1 MCTTAWL
8 TALCVLATTVAQPY
22 VFALAPESSNE
33 KFRELAA
40 LGERV
45 AQGREPGGDSFPLAI
60 QGFLD
65 ARKNPIARATIEKGL
80 LSDFSVLPAED
91 GARTQIQKAQEQLK
105 AYKADAMAFR
115 ASRLA
120 RLLSGLI
127 KPRYQGK
134 FFQDAKERLEDMIA
148 EIRNDLESYGLKL
161 PERIVLEVH
170 AGMARFSSLHK
181 ENGDLRIA
189 VDVELLRKKV
199 PKEVLRF
206 FLTHEILHAALGAE
220 QNGYDRCVSEIGV
233 MALNLAMLWKN
244 DHLDKVVGFFKWLA
258 KPHAFGLAAARKLAA
273 DSRLARMLDKL
284 ARMRKYQV
292 ALMKSFRRPNLQGPD
307 MDRCIE
313 SLNDLQRK
321 AFAQIV
327 NIVGEWISTDSEM
340 HTDHFQ
346 TEWLLAKL
354 KENPNI
360 VTLAGLPSADIWAF
374 LLEEHR
380 EANRR
385 ALHQLLNEEK
395 VAEWRKP
402 PLRQLLQS
410 EKPVLL
416 IGEDGL
422 HKHFL
427 ARHIHHEGKGAQAP
441 FRMVDALLLRPGT
454 LAENLKPGSAWM
466 QAIEGGT
473 LYVHRPERLRPDD
486 VEAIAAARNVRFV
499 FSSTDP
505 KLIAP
510 DMSVRL
516 GIGNHVHRIPALR
529 DRSFNDKARIFRHLL
544 EKFRVLEG
552 KSPMRFSPDAMRK
565 LAEHKWPGNI
575 FECESV
581 IHRAVLLAEGPQ
593 IERWDLPLRPEGISW
608 QWELAAPL
616 ARSRLNVL
624 VQADNPRTA
633 GKFVRRML
641 AYEKGDPVNVLEVD
655 ARALVGRNLRRMLHG
670 DERTGQP
677 GLLARAHGGAIVLH
691 NAEHLSQRAQRE
703 LLRML
708 LLGGFQ
714 DELTGEPES
723 VNVRWFFTTPLD
735 FNTLFEA
742 GRFIPDLSYWIDQ
755 FPVKTLPLKERR
767 DAIPETVEDI
777 LRMLAQQA
785 GRAPPSVD
793 RKTGVLLQAYPWSQA
808 EDLRDALARALE
820 RSTWGIIEPKH
831 LDPELR
837 LDAQAAGVVSGG
849 KSHDGLAA
857 EYYGEEAWGLA
868 RAAVPAQILQNTIL
882 TNPESIEAFAQGMRG
897 LRLMPTL
904 QFSAS
909 EIQRSGTA
917 DEQNLRWLAMA
928 FSPDTVQALWQ
939 KRQLLALMRYFYEGR
954 GKEEDLRAIAM
965 EMEKH
970 HPALRDYW
978 DRFRY
983 DPDLVHAKRLAFLR
997 MMRLLF
1003 QLRLGNTVMPM
1014 PSHTEILSHMDTD
1027 AAMEH
1032 FLLQQAAPYVSRQA
1046 ADHIERRKE
1055 ELGRVPADL
1064 MVPDE
1069 PLREVKNWA
1078 SQANIL
1084 KFDARGVIVKA
1095 KAGGRE
1101 VSTFMP
1107 MPLMSED
1114 MHSFP
1119 LGLPGELAGKINA
1132 WVMGESADL
1141 DTVEAVACVRIR
1153 PSESADQIQE
1163 MQHAP
1168 FLTAIPRFTDFISWN
1183 GDVRQDERRVVEAA
1197 LRIAKAKT
1205 VPFRDIPVI
1214 FAQGEAG
1221 TTRLAAYRILNTDPG
1236 VSLMRMHERLKERVD
1251 QDKTW
1256 KGGLRQLAEWKD
1268 PSLLVEQKAVEV
1280 LALCHEFK
1288 EEGKKRKERILPPFS
1303 HEDAWKSAAV
1313 PVLPDVQEQA
1323 LLELLMHPKEN
1334 EFLVPIAREPGQGMV
1349 KDRDLPKDKEEI
1361 WDAAVKGMEL
1371 EQQGQIE
1378 AVFQNVG
1385 TELLPNQENRLM
1397 DLIFVKP
1404 TAESKRFIET
1414 HYHDRTA
1421 GDTGPLRKAVEG
1433 MFKDLLANRR
1443 TDPARA
1449 KALALLFAKLYGL
1462 LLRQNEADLELKFGN
1477 NHNAEHD
1484 MNLLNTV
1491 EAFMQKN
1498 PVLTEAVLK
1507 QHYGPEAM
1515 SLVRLTI
1522 LLHDVGYVEYVQ
1534 KQRRRDREKVDDP
1547 LPKSV
1552 HSALSVK
1559 AVDEQLKAL
1568 MEQALDVGK
1577 DKLNQ
1582 PGQSIY
1588 NDITEAIL
1596 FHSVSK
1602 KKEKDVVYDEKRNPL
1617 LFLVTLADKL
1627 DYMKT
1632 RVKPNFMKLQ
1642 GLLPVVEEYLA
1653 AVNLQGPKPHRRE
1666 ELRAMII
1673 RLKQEA
1679 PAEYINFI
1687 HSYSTLGIKD
1697 VRVRLKYEDRYI
1709 TASAYEKMPA
1719 GQKAK
1724 VRLSIWTQVDHYAV
1738 DLTKGIEEDEA
1749 NNPALLQTGRV
1760 RHALHP
1766 FDFNNAKVEC
1776 EVSFHPLELPE
1787 GPFKPPRIPI
1797 REEVLREVQRLFP
1810 NVAAG
1815 PEDME
1820 AFEAAST
1827 EPQELEKSLRAVRSV
1842 LGSLM
1847 PSYHAAFFEDSKT
1860 SYPFVLAMAK
1870 KIDLKEII
1878 KAVRRR
1884 LQELVPADVPSD
1896 QRKNYLE
1903 NHLLEF
1909 DTWDKWA
1916 RQVVLELLVHKGKL
1930 EGTLEDPGHWHAFQG
1945 PDQLTGAF
1953 SRIVDEIKGQYPDG
1967 IPEIAIL
1974 QREYPPHTMRDLAKV
1989 LHARGWQT
1997 KVRGMALPHPV
2008 YLLTFPDG
2016 EKVLAEQS
2024 GRFASANV
2032 MATVSVKLLR
2042 DLEHKINMTCA
2053 KVSRKIE
2060 EEADLHDDAWRKDWQ
2075 ARTQA
2080 INIEAQ
2086 QVFMSAGAPDH
2097 QRIHRLKE
2105 LVKELSKVAL
2115 EVDGDFDTTHLLH
2128 EQKRWDVLEP
2138 EFKERVASILEPT
2151 PPKGGSEEQEQD
2163 ALSATREGVRIEG
2176 ANVNTPAI
2184 FQEWVSKVGHGQYA
2198 GTMEFDAQATM
2209 DQIRKRKIPAGRS
2222 PVLIEFNNDEPLHP
2236 VMVSHMLPQNG
2247 LYFRGYGLR
2256 ERRASDAVEK
2266 ARRWGAIGATVAT
2279 EKLAFA
2285 QYQKTA
2291 PGVLSPRTL
2300 TWGIS
2305 SNRKGFAKL
2314 PLDQIQR
2321 LLTGNEPTIF
2331 RPLLLSVD
2339 RRIKENIIV
2348 DEASKR
2354 EALRHAAV
2362 LLADAGLHVEVD
2374 DQNGWMSLAWDEK
2387 NQRWGSPVHKDTV
2400 TMLVRIM
2407 GESQRPNV
2415 LRSALG
2421 TFSKI
2426 FVKSKDAALR
2436 REMVRAMQTIIP
2448 VVSQSWDAYRQGLH
2462 HLVGH
2467 MFESLAPEEWEGIWK
2482 TEESSA
2488 SWKKAALDALVLG
2501 NNPEDTLRIAKP
2513 LAHKLERDGDS
2524 EGIEKLWPVLLSLSR
2539 RMTDP
2544 AHALRLANI
2553 MAKMDG
2559 LRADTRSTA
2568 RRYMWLRELAFRAWI
2583 APDPALREDMQILL
2597 RAVFLSANNLEEF
2610 YGAFAR
2616 TFVRK
2621 TLAGENPLAKVPT
2634 SREQLQKLLGDV
2646 PFVGLL
2652 KKTLARMEDEGT
2664 LHRSKDGLFRLTNKG
2679 YAFLNRLTEAK
2690 AAFEKASEAQLQ
2702 AYLQYWAQRKE
2713 TPVGMDSVL
2722 PAEHAPA
2729 QGLHE
2734 KILDILL
2741 AVPEHRRQEFEG
2753 ALHKML
2759 LRVDRIRG
2767 ARFPGPRGTLAPGRL
2782 QEIMAEKDFKV
2793 LHEMRLST
2801 DPAEL
2806 SRPGRGK
2813 DERELQSV
2821 WRQAHKQIREL
2832 SLYKNLGIRGPP
2844 VSQKTIRFVRH
2855 PELLGTAQHAEGW
2868 SDPYDRDII
2877 HITYDIWQRLGK
2889 NERAAL
2895 LVHEIIESEAL
2906 KNNIPPDKAH
2916 TLGERAE
2923 WEVDPYRHLDRHVL
2937 EILRGEKTGFRF
2949 TPAQFLLHDAVKS
2962 GMREQGYDAIAV
2974 DETVMVLTLLE
2985 RFEQAALRHK
2995 SVRGHG
3001 VIVDMMGWVAGMAG
3015 SDVHAV
3021 SRFKKEK
3028 LYRGAMRML
3037 MGLFGADM
3045 RGLAHAFYQKLQD
3058 DKRNWTDIL
3067 AFFATHYGYLPYKL
3081 VEGHRVIAEKDWSAF
3096 RLSPEFM
3103 ALLEEILFAS
3113 ALMPWQ
3119 SPDNPSRLQLV
3130 QIAPMAQKAWEDVAV
3145 PASLWPARHGSRPR
3159 NLWRLFHV
3167 PSRAHMRGK
3176 LRLLQDTAMAMAGDK
3191 MLKAKRWAQL
3201 RFLKR
3206 VLKGLKAVQGLQAR
3220 STPSVADRTPIHY
3233 RVGGNPDAKRTLFF
3247 VHGWS
3252 GNLYHWIMQIPFF
3265 AKRYR
3270 IVLMDLRGHG
3280 NTPLAGDPAK
3290 FITDLSPRDI
3300 LSILEAEGIF
3310 SHVTLV
3316 GHSMGGMVAQELMQK
3331 ILLSPKEPVRGADV
3345 APGKPRGK
3353 TFGDYRGMFDSLV
3366 LLNTTARSPL
3376 ETSYFGNSR
3385 LKPIVRRLLETL
3397 TTWTKSLQGSRIEDL
3412 FYSLLHPEEEIS
3424 WVEDWVN
3431 QHLLTGENDLAFDY
3445 LLPITMQ
3452 PSRGLTGEPDYAG
3465 PYGKITYAWKGM
3477 RQHDTQKVLPALGSH
3492 LRVLVVHGP
3501 GDDFTRLQDVR
3512 SDFEKIAGVEMHN
3525 ADGEKHMAHFERPK
3539 MVDEINGRI
3548 QAFLDTLGGRRP
3560 FGPAPRNAGTAYPFT
3575 SLFES
3580 SMLAPESAFGDEEK
3594 RRAII
3599 HEARMRALRSPDA
3612 KTREDMFIAMATDV
3626 ATRKDLARALSEDRG
3641 LIIPFS
3647 RSDNAWISDTAFFWL
3662 QVRDYLA
3669 YIVQLSSPSGENPDL
3684 LKDFTDFLVQDET
3697 VLADVTALAEGF
3709 PAPACSMMATLLEET
3724 LRDAKGIP
3732 YARKWR
3738 ESVAVAEGQDF
3749 LAAKDDVFLISPMRF
3764 RLADLEKLHQGIH
3777 QSLTTESLPALHH
3790 PAMFSVLRD
3799 FIPKVG
3805 EDSKPLPGYRRD
3817 ESSRQK
3823 VRDVFKTALLPLIH
3837 LEPFMIPLQR
3847 DLASMFPTQDML
3859 YSRDQG
3865 IRENAFIAMAKDA
3878 QKRKALIQTVFE
3890 DPDLFDRFTESRN
3903 NRIRRTM
3910 FVWNSVSSYL
3920 RKIADIGSA
3929 KGDNPP
3935 LLRKFATFL
3944 LADQQLFHDITAM
3957 ASESTAFRMRALIG
3971 DCLWD
3976 LPQHNAYV
3984 DYWRSNVRPDD
3995 AAGIEA
4001 FEFGLRQGNRPGMD
4015 FSLSDLERYD
4025 ETLLEHWRRML
4036 LLLQPG
4042 NFQCDMAMYLPKI
4055 SKNGDLLAPE
4065 IEDSTLADK
4074 AARALDGLFDFALD
4088 LNEAG
4093 ERIQAARHAHE
4104 EALDTIGREAYLL
4117 TKQALL
4123 PLKEGMNFWRHR
4135 WEGLLTEQDPLA
4147 VRLWFAYDKMLQM
4160 LFGGKPW
4167 TSAYMAVLRDANT
4180 MLPVRDDESPEAPPP
4195 EMGLLYQL
4203 ILQEPSRQNRANL
4216 RNILACVEVEH
4227 MRIIA
4232 FNKSE
4237 VPQNLSVLNPM
4248 RTSYAPHIPITYRKA
4263 AQVLTSRREK
4273 PGQEKKPW
4281 ALFLQRQADMGAG
4294 WAGAMLRE
4302 AVQKDPALKA
4312 LLPEETQIRGA
4323 LRLPMVQ
4330 RLDTQ
4335 FLSFDDT
4342 IRKAEQAGH
4351 TRKIEDK
4358 ELKGLL
4364 QRFEQ
4369 RVFRDERFG
4378 LSGRMPGSSER
4389 IMAEAIESLFRN
4401 LAPLTPEKA
4410 RNIFRDALNLLS
4422 SGKIELHIVTKL
4434 PKTSDGKDPMG
4445 FYARKD
4451 EVKTDNRPDNTLD
4464 AHNLPFPVRRL
4475 GNKLYM
4481 TEAFYEQFAAADP
4494 RTHSIFWEAL
4504 MHDLLEDPSLRKPF
4518 GVNVNKAHAFAS
4530 ALTPL
4535 IASNH
4540 FTHVQGEPRD
4550 MYAWMLSFY
4559 TPDQLAGFLQHH
4571 PGVSALRLRKMAL
4584 RKLLADGQTDL
4595 VGNVLLNILS
4605 AQRFR
4610 DEARSQ
4616 WQLGIL
4622 RDVQGYA
4629 SRAYEGRA
4637 GMVPGS
4643 ERDRVGESAL
4653 DVMEALE
4660 GTLFKALD
4668 PVWHKRYRLRGNL
4681 HDALGQWV
4689 ENGDL
4694 DYQKVHRLAKEAN
4707 ARYFVRHALQYLSD
4721 TFDWTRPQD
4730 QMPKVLDAMKHNVEW
4745 ANLNHPEQVML
4756 GRMFAIVNDLLP
4768 ELERRFEALERLHA
4782 LAPEVKA
4789 QFHKTAATGLNARPL
4804 LEQYRVHRMAQERKS
4819 YGPHAA
4825 NPFRLMNRLHSR
4837 LGLPRIKKKDADIAP
4852 MLLVADMGEMKQDRP
4867 EDFKIVQAF
4876 GKELRRL
4883 YGLCQEQAIADR
4895 GDIVAANLAAAELE
4909 KLGLPEGEARLLVRR
4924 LALLSR
4930 GLSQKPKSQ
4939 NMQTI
4944 LDLRDADRDLLD
4956 ARPNTQSPYP
4966 YWSQHLTDIRGVK
4979 GIKLMRWDILGKP
4992 RMAAI
4997 LDRRHRRWKDLE
5009 ALGFS
5014 RLKPQDMAMEH
5025 FGFWLPAQDPG
5036 PLDSYLVARDSVQI
5050 KLATAP
5056 QRLVYADRRLLGR
5069 EFRDRH
5075 GIDFSLGGL
5084 TVMDIGIG
5092 YPPDTTRELTDGMNQ
5107 GAPPGR
5113 PNRMIALDKSYPA
5126 HILTS
5131 RREEWLHKL
5140 GDAYAEIEILFDR
5153 AGDVQAVLSAGEF
5166 PDVITD
5172 SFAAGDLEAMKFA
5185 RQAAEAGKPGH
5196 ASETVATPQQKFGR
5210 PDMFIMEGDAFDPP
5224 VPARSLDLI
5233 RCFNVVQHYTPWDA
5247 KRMVQAMAGK
5257 LKEGGVMLIGSGEGG
5272 RRIHYVVYQKQ
5283 NGRAVTKEYVFHAR
5297 ECTGLPDKEFNSTRR
5312 AINDLYRNKKT
5323 GTHAQELAR
5332 AQNTAQLLRNAG
5344 FPAVCGEDGLISVP
5358 LEPNGMAVR
5367 TRKADQIF
5375 ESAA

>member
-1 MCTTAWL
+1 MKTRRSAIFRLTAWL
-8 TALCVLATTVAQPY
+8 TALCVLATTGMPPH
-22 VFALAPESSNE
+22 VFALAPESTSR
-33 KFRELAA
+33 KFQELAA
-40 LGERV
+40 AAGERV
-45 AQGREPGGDSFPLAI
+45 ARERNAGRDSFPLAI
-60 QGFLD
+60 QGFLH
-65 ARKNPIARATIEKGL
+65 AGQKPIARSVIEKGV
-80 LSDFSVLPAED
+80 LSDISMMPAED
-91 GARTQIQKAQEQLK
+91 GAGTQIQKVQEQLK
-105 AYKADAMAFR
+105 AYKDNAKAFR
-115 ASRLA
+115 ARRLS
-120 RLLSGLI
+120 RLLSWLI
-127 KPRYQGK
+127 KPRYQEK
-134 FFQDAKERLEDMIA
+134 FFEDAKARLEGMIA
-148 EIRNDLESYGLKL
+148 EIRNDFESYGLKL
-161 PERIVLEVH
+161 PDRMVLEVH

-181 ENGDLRIA
+181 ENGDSHIA
-189 VDVELLRKKV
+189 VDVELLQKKI

-220 QNGYDRCVSEIGV
+220 KNGQDRSVSEIGV
-233 MALNLAMLWKN
+233 MTLNLAMLWKN
-244 DHLDKVVGFFKWLA
+244 NHLDKVVTFFNELA
-258 KPHAFGLAAARKLAA
+258 KPHAFGLAAARKLAM
-273 DSRLARMLDKL
+273 DSRLAGMLAKL
-284 ARMRKYQV
+284 ARMREYED
-292 ALMKSFRRPNLQGPD
+292 ALMKSFRRPNLRGPD
-307 MDRCIE
+307 IDRCSK

-321 AFAQIV
+321 AFAQV
-327 NIVGEWISTDSEM
+327 VDIVGEWIGTDSEM

-380 EANRR
+380 ESNRR
-385 ALHQLLNEEK
+385 ALHQLLSEK
-395 VAEWRKP
+395 QVSAWKES
-402 PLRQLLQS
+402 PLRELLQS
-410 EKPVLL
+410 QKPLLL

-422 HKHFL
+422 HKHLL
-427 ARHIHHEGKGAQAP
+427 ARHIHHEGKGARAP
-441 FRMVDALLLRPGT
+441 FRMLDALLLRPGT
-454 LAENLKPGSAWM
+454 LAENLKSGSAWM
-466 QAIEGGT
+466 QTMEGGT
-473 LYVHRPERLRPDD
+473 LYIHRPERLRPDD

-499 FSSTDP
+499 FSSTHQN
-505 KLIAP
+505 LIAP
-510 DMSVRL
+510 DTLIRL
-516 GIGNHVHRIPALR
+516 GIGNHVYRIPALR
-529 DRSFNDKARIFRHLL
+529 ERLFNDKARIFRHLL

-552 KSPMRFSPDAMRK
+552 RPPKRFSPDAIRK
-565 LAEHKWPGNI
+565 LAEYAWPGNI

-608 QWELAAPL
+608 QWDLAAPL

-624 VQADNPRTA
+624 LQADNMRSA
-633 GKFVRRML
+633 GKFFRRML
-641 AYEKGDPVNVLEVD
+641 AYETGEATTILEVD
-655 ARALVGRNLRRMLHG
+655 ARALMGRNLRRMLHG

-677 GLLARAHGGAIVLH
+677 GLLARARGGAIVLH
-691 NAEHLSQRAQRE
+691 NVEHLSQRAQRE

-714 DELTGEPES
+714 DEITGEPES
-723 VNVRWFFTTPLD
+723 VNVRWFFTTALD
-735 FNTLFEA
+735 FNALFEQ

-755 FPVKTLPLKERR
+755 FPVKVLPLKERR
-767 DAIPETVEDI
+767 DVIPETVEDH
-777 LRMLAQQA
+777 LKMLAQQA
-785 GRAPPSVD
+785 GRAPPSVEA
-793 RKTGVLLQAYPWSQA
+793 KAAVLLQAYPWQRA
-808 EDLRDALARALE
+808 EDLRAVLARAVQ
-820 RSTWGIIEPKH
+820 RSSWGNIEPKH

-837 LDAQAAGVVSGG
+837 LDAQVAAAASDG
-849 KSHDGLAA
+849 KNHDGLAA
-857 EYYGEEAWGLA
+857 EYYGEETWGLA
-868 RAAVPAQILQNTIL
+868 RAAVTPQVLQNTIVANL
-882 TNPESIEAFAQGMRG
+882 ESIEAFAQGIRD
-897 LRLMPTL
+897 LKLMPTL

-909 EIQRSGTA
+909 EIQRSATA
-917 DEQNLRWLAMA
+917 DEENLRWLAMA
-928 FSPDTVQALWQ
+928 FSPDTVQALWE

-954 GKEEDLRAIAM
+954 GREEDLRAIAM

-970 HPALRDYW
+970 HPALKDYL
-978 DRFRY
+978 DRFR
-983 DPDLVHAKRLAFLR
+983 DDADLLHAKRLDFLR

-1003 QLRLGNTVMPM
+1003 QLRLGNPATPI
-1014 PSHTEILSHMDTD
+1014 PTHGEILSHMDSD
-1027 AAMEH
+1027 AAMEQ

-1055 ELGRVPADL
+1055 EMGRVSADL

-1069 PLREVKNWA
+1069 PLREVKSWTA
-1078 SQANIL
+1078 QANVL

-1095 KAGGRE
+1095 RAGGRE

-1107 MPLMSED
+1107 LPLMSED

-1119 LGLPGELAGKINA
+1119 LGLPGELAGKIKA
-1132 WVMGESADL
+1132 WVMGESADP

-1205 VPFRDIPVI
+1205 VSFRDIPVI

-1236 VSLMRMHERLKERVD
+1236 VSLMRMHERLKARVD
-1251 QDKTW
+1251 EDKTW

-1268 PSLLVEQKAVEV
+1268 PSLLVEQKAMEV

-1288 EEGKKRKERILPPFS
+1288 EDGKKRKERILPPFS
-1303 HEDAWKSAAV
+1303 HEEAWKSAAV
-1313 PVLPDVQEQA
+1313 PALPDVQEQA

-1349 KDRDLPKDKEEI
+1349 KDKDLPKDKEEI

-1378 AVFQNVG
+1378 GVFQNVG
-1385 TELLPNQENRLM
+1385 TELLPDQENRLM

-1421 GDTGPLRKAVEG
+1421 GDMGPLRKAVEG
-1433 MFKDLLANRR
+1433 MFHDLMASRR
-1443 TDPARA
+1443 ADPARA
-1449 KALALLFAKLYGL
+1449 KALAVLFAKLYGL

-1491 EAFMQKN
+1491 KAFVQKN
-1498 PVLTEAVLK
+1498 PVLTETVLK
-1507 QHYGPEAM
+1507 EHYGPEAM
-1515 SLVRLTI
+1515 SLVQLTI
-1522 LLHDVGYVEYVQ
+1522 LLHDVGYVEYVK
-1534 KQRRRDREKVDDP
+1534 KQRQRDREKVKDP

-1552 HSALSVK
+1552 HSALSVET
-1559 AVDEQLKAL
+1559 VDEQLKKLMQEAL
-1568 MEQALDVGK
+1568 GADR

-1582 PGQSIY
+1582 PGRSVY
-1588 NDITEAIL
+1588 NDIIEAIL

-1602 KKEKDVVYDEKRNPL
+1602 EKKEGVIYDEKRNPL

-1642 GLLPVVEEYLA
+1642 GLLPMAEEYLA
-1653 AVNLQGPKPHRRE
+1653 AVHLQGPKPQRRE
-1666 ELRAMII
+1666 ELRAMIL
-1673 RLKQEA
+1673 RLKQESRD
-1679 PAEYINFI
+1679 EYINFI

-1697 VRVRLKYEDRYI
+1697 IRVRLKHEDRYI
-1709 TASAYEKMPA
+1709 TAALYEKLPPD
-1719 GQKAK
+1719 QKAK

-1776 EVSFHPLELPE
+1776 EVSLHPLELPE

-1815 PEDME
+1815 PDDME
-1820 AFEAAST
+1820 AFERAST
-1827 EPQELEKSLRAVRSV
+1827 GPQALENSLRAMRSV
-1842 LGSLM
+1842 LGSLL
-1847 PSYHAAFFEDSKT
+1847 PQNHAGFLKDAKT
-1860 SYPFVLAMAK
+1860 CYPFVVGMARD
-1870 KIDLKEII
+1870 IDLKDII

-1884 LQELVPADVPSD
+1884 LPELVPSDVPADKRES
-1896 QRKNYLE
+1896 YWE
-1903 NHLLEF
+1903 NHWPEF
-1909 DTWDKWA
+1909 EAWDKWA
-1916 RQVVLELLVHKGKL
+1916 RRVVLDLLVQKGKL

-1953 SRIVDEIKGQYPDG
+1953 SRIVEEIKGQYPDG
-1967 IPEIAIL
+1967 IPEIAVL
-1974 QREYPPHTMRDLAKV
+1974 QREYPPHTIFDLAKV
-1989 LHARGWQT
+1989 LHREGWRA

-2008 YLLTFPDG
+2008 YLLTFSTG

-2024 GRFASANV
+2024 GRFVAANV
-2032 MATVSVKLLR
+2032 MATVSAKLLR

-2086 QVFMSAGAPDH
+2086 QVFMSAGLPEH

-2138 EFKERVASILEPT
+2138 EFKEKVARILEPT
-2151 PPKGGSEEQEQD
+2151 PPKGRSGQQEQP
-2163 ALSATREGVRIEG
+2163 ALSVTREGVRIEG
-2176 ANVNTPAI
+2176 ANVNTLAI
-2184 FQEWVSKVGHGQYA
+2184 LQEWVSKVGHGQYA
-2198 GTMEFDAQATM
+2198 GAMVFDAQASM
-2209 DQIRKRKIPAGRS
+2209 DQIRKLKIPPGRS
-2222 PVLIEFNNDEPLHP
+2222 QVLIEFNNDQPLHP
-2236 VMVSHMLPQNG
+2236 VMVSHLLPLNG

-2266 ARRWGAIGATVAT
+2266 ARRWGAVGATVAT
-2279 EKLAFA
+2279 EKIAFA
-2285 QYQKTA
+2285 QCQKTA
-2291 PGVLSPRTL
+2291 PGVLSPRAL
-2300 TWGIS
+2300 TWGIA

-2321 LLTGNEPTIF
+2321 LLTGNEPAIF
-2331 RPLLLSVD
+2331 WQLLLSVD

-2362 LLADAGLHVEVD
+2362 LLADAGLHAQVD
-2374 DQNGWMSLAWDEK
+2374 EENGWMTLVWDEK
-2387 NQRWGSPVHKDTV
+2387 NQRWGRPVQKETV
-2400 TMLVRIM
+2400 AMLARIL

-2415 LRSALG
+2415 LRSVLG
-2421 TFSKI
+2421 TYSKI
-2426 FVKSKDAALR
+2426 FAKSKDSALR
-2436 REMVRAMQTIIP
+2436 REMVRALEYIVP
-2448 VVSQSWDAYRQGLH
+2448 KVAESWDAYRQDLH
-2462 HLVGH
+2462 HLVADMSEG
-2467 MFESLAPEEWEGIWK
+2467 LAPEEWEGIWK

-2488 SWKKAALDALVLG
+2488 SWKKASFDALALG
-2501 NNPEDTLRIAKP
+2501 DHPEDTLRMARP
-2513 LAHKLERDGDS
+2513 LAEKLELDGDS
-2524 EGIEKLWPVLLSLSR
+2524 EGIEKLWPVLLSLSG

-2544 AHALRLANI
+2544 AHALKLANI
-2553 MAKMDG
+2553 MAKLDG
-2559 LRADTRSTA
+2559 LRADPRSTA

-2583 APDPALREDMQILL
+2583 APDPTLREDMQMLF
-2597 RAVFLSANNLEEF
+2597 RAAFLSARHLEEF

-2616 TFVRK
+2616 TFVRN
-2621 TLAGENPLAKVPT
+2621 TLAGKHPLVQGPA
-2634 SREQLQKLLGDV
+2634 SREQFQKLLGDV

-2652 KKTLARMEDEGT
+2652 KKTLADMEAEGT
-2664 LHRSKDGLFRLTNKG
+2664 LHKSEQGLYSLTNKG
-2679 YAFLNRLTEAK
+2679 YAFLDRLMEAK

-2713 TPVGMDSVL
+2713 APAGMDSVL

-2741 AVPEHRRQEFEG
+2741 AVPEQRQQEFEN

-2759 LRVDRIRG
+2759 MREDRSRG
-2767 ARFPGPRGTLAPGRL
+2767 ARFPGPRGTLDL
-2782 QEIMAEKDFKV
+2782 DTLKEITSEIKANAGKMILHTCQLGPAV
-2793 LHEMRLST
+2793 LNRKATAILSKE
-2801 DPAEL
+2801 D
-2806 SRPGRGK
+2806 K
-2813 DERELQSV
+2813 ELQNA
-2821 WRQAHKQIREL
+2821 WREANKKLRDG
-2832 SLYKNLGIRGPP
+2832 LYHNYGMRAPP
-2844 VSQKTIRFVRH
+2844 WQKTVRFVRH
-2855 PELLGTAQHAEGW
+2855 PLLIDPTRHAEAW
-2868 SDPYDRDII
+2868 CDPYDRDII
-2877 HITYDIWQRLGK
+2877 YITFEIWHALNLQQRM
-2889 NERAAL
+2889 AL
-2895 LVHEIIESEAL
+2895 VVHEIVESEAL
-2906 KNNIPPDKAH
+2906 KRGVDSFVAQEM
-2916 TLGERAE
+2916 GESAE
-2923 WEVDPYRHLDRHVL
+2923 REVDPNRRLDRRVN
-2937 EILRGEKTGFRF
+2937 EFLRGEENVFKLSPNERVFTASVVEGLQEGGFD
-2949 TPAQFLLHDAVKS
+2949 P
-2962 GMREQGYDAIAV
+2962 IAV
-2974 DETVMVLTLLE
+2974 DEIKMILSVL
-2985 RFEQAALRHK
+2985 H
-2995 SVRGHG
+2995 
-3001 VIVDMMGWVAGMAG
+3001 
-3015 SDVHAV
+3015 
-3021 SRFKKEK
+3021 RFKWAAIEK
-3028 LYRGAMRML
+3028 NSIGDHQRIVAELTKIDGLAGASEQQLAAFKRARLYRGAMRML
-3037 MGLFGADM
+3037 LSLFGVNAKQIAE
-3045 RGLAHAFYQKLQD
+3045 RFHQRLLD
-3058 DKRNWTDIL
+3058 DKNDWKDML
-3067 AFFATHYGYLPYKL
+3067 VFFGTHYGYLPSRQSGDTRRVTDEAWSQFYKS
-3081 VEGHRVIAEKDWSAF
+3081 EAF
-3096 RLSPEFM
+3096 TGM
-3103 ALLEEILFAS
+3103 LEEILFDSVLPNWDAKD
-3113 ALMPWQ
+3113 AEYPHQL
-3119 SPDNPSRLQLV
+3119 RLIQG
-3130 QIAPMAQKAWEDVAV
+3130 MARKTWEDEQIL
-3145 PASLWPARHGSRPR
+3145 PEWWPESQGIMTK
-3159 NLWRLFHV
+3159 NLWQLLHV
-3167 PSRAHMRGK
+3167 PKSRQFRKKLTKIRHLIAALNPEPRG
-3176 LRLLQDTAMAMAGDK
+3176 
-3191 MLKAKRWAQL
+3191 LKPERREQIS
-3201 RFLKR
+3201 FLGNL
-3206 VLKGLKAVQGLQAR
+3206 LKGIKGMHQLTAKTA
-3220 STPSVADRTPIHY
+3220 PSAADGTPIHY
-3233 RVGGNPDAKRTLFF
+3233 RIGGNPKAKKTLFF

-3252 GNLYHWIMQIPFF
+3252 GSMYHWIMQIPFF
-3265 AKRYR
+3265 AQRYR
-3270 IVLMDLRGHG
+3270 IVLVDLRGHG
-3280 NTPLAGDPAK
+3280 NTPLRGKADQLV
-3290 FITDLSPRDI
+3290 TDLSPRDI
-3300 LSILEAEGIF
+3300 LSILEKERIG
-3310 SHVTLV
+3310 SGVTLV
-3316 GHSMGGMVAQELMQK
+3316 GHSMGGMIAQELFKKM
-3331 ILLSPKEPVRGADV
+3331 LDHAGEALGSH
-3345 APGKPRGK
+3345 GKWRRK
-3353 TFGDYRGMFDSLV
+3353 KFGDYTSTFDSLI
-3366 LLNTTARSPL
+3366 LLNTTARSPMDTSMFKDSFMSFIGRRILRGLPRWLDPLHGVVKSYLHKLMEPL
-3376 ETSYFGNSR
+3376 ESNRLAESWFNAHVLTGKNPFVWDYLSR
-3385 LKPIVRRLLETL
+3385 I
-3397 TTWTKSLQGSRIEDL
+3397 SLQPIKGMTGVP
-3412 FYSLLHPEEEIS
+3412 PER
-3424 WVEDWVN
+3424 
-3431 QHLLTGENDLAFDY
+3431 TPPRKF
-3445 LLPITMQ
+3445 
-3452 PSRGLTGEPDYAG
+3452 
-3465 PYGKITYAWKGM
+3465 TYAWHGM
-3477 RQHDTQKVLPALGSH
+3477 EQHDTAGILSRIPVPMQVI
-3492 LRVLVVHGP
+3492 HGP
-3501 GDDFTRLQDVR
+3501 ADDFTMLADVME
-3512 SDFEKIAGVEMHN
+3512 DFGSLPGVEMQIIK
-3525 ADGEKHMAHFERPK
+3525 DQKHMPHLEKPVVVNDLMLR
-3539 MVDEINGRI
+3539 
-3548 QAFLDTLGGRRP
+3548 FLK
-3560 FGPAPRNAGTAYPFT
+3560 GPHRPRNAGTGYPFT
-3575 SLFES
+3575 SLFEV
-3580 SMLAPESAFGDEEK
+3580 SMLAPRSSMGDEERQK
-3594 RRAII
+3594 EIM
-3599 HEARMRALRSPDA
+3599 HQARLLALRSGDA
-3612 KTREDMFIAMATDV
+3612 KTREYMFIAMACDP
-3626 ATRKDLARALSEDRG
+3626 AGRKDLARALSQDRG

-3647 RSDNAWISDTAFFWL
+3647 RSQNAWISDTAFFWL
-3662 QVRDYLA
+3662 QVCDYLA

-3697 VLADVTALAEGF
+3697 VLADVTALAEGL

-3738 ESVAVAEGQDF
+3738 ESVAVSEGQDI
-3749 LAAKDDVFLISPMRF
+3749 LAAKDDVFLNSPMRF

-3777 QSLTTESLPALHH
+3777 QNLTTESLPALHH

-3823 VRDVFKTALLPLIH
+3823 VRDVFKTAYLPLIH

-3847 DLASMFPTQDML
+3847 DLASMFPTEDML

-3865 IRENAFIAMAKDA
+3865 IRENAFMAMAKDA

-3890 DPDLFDRFTESRN
+3890 NPDLFDRFAESEN

-3910 FVWNSVSSYL
+3910 FVWNSVFSYL
-3920 RKIADIGSA
+3920 RKIAAIATA

-3957 ASESTAFRMRALIG
+3957 ASEPKAFGLRALIS

-3984 DYWRSNVRPDD
+3984 DYWRSNIRPDD
-3995 AAGIEA
+3995 AAGMEA
-4001 FEFGLRQGNRPGMD
+4001 VEFWLRQGNRPGMD

-4025 ETLLEHWRRML
+4025 ETLLEHWRRIL
-4036 LLLQPG
+4036 PLLQPG

-4065 IEDSTLADK
+4065 IEDSMLADK

-4088 LNEAG
+4088 LKDAG
-4093 ERIQAARHAHE
+4093 ERIQAARHAQE
-4104 EALDTIGREAYLL
+4104 EVLDPIAREAYLL
-4117 TKQALL
+4117 TRQGIF

-4135 WEGLLTEQDPLA
+4135 WEGLLTEHDPLA
-4147 VRLWFAYDKMLQM
+4147 VRMWFAYDKMLQM

-4180 MLPVRDDESPEAPPP
+4180 MLPARDDESLEAPPP

-4203 ILQEPSRQNRANL
+4203 ILQEPSPQNRANL
-4216 RNILACVEVEH
+4216 RNILTCVEAEH
-4227 MRIIA
+4227 IRIVA
-4232 FNKSE
+4232 FNKTAL
-4237 VPQNLSVLNPM
+4237 PQNLSVLNLLQ
-4248 RTSYAPHIPITYRKA
+4248 TSYAVHIPITYRKA
-4263 AQVLTSRREK
+4263 IQVLTSRSEK

-4294 WAGAMLRE
+4294 WAGAMLQE
-4302 AVQKDPALKA
+4302 AIQKDPALKA
-4312 LLPEETQIRGA
+4312 LLPAETEIRGA
-4323 LRLPMVQ
+4323 LRFPMVQ

-4342 IRKAEQAGH
+4342 IRKAEQAGN
-4351 TRKIEDK
+4351 TRKIKGK
-4358 ELKGLL
+4358 ELEGLL
-4364 QRFEQ
+4364 RRFE
-4369 RVFRDERFG
+4369 RRSLSEEGFSF
-4378 LSGRMPGSSER
+4378 SGRMPGSWER
-4389 IMAEAIESLFRN
+4389 TMADAIESLFPK
-4401 LAPLTPEKA
+4401 LAPITPDKA
-4410 RNIFRDALNLLS
+4410 RGIFRDALKLLS
-4422 SGKIELHIVTKL
+4422 SGKIELHIVTNL
-4434 PKTSDGKDPMG
+4434 PKTYGGKDPMG

-4451 EVKTDNRPDNTLD
+4451 EVVTEGLKD

-4481 TEAFYEQFAAADP
+4481 TEAFYGQFAAADP
-4494 RTHSIFWEAL
+4494 HTHSIFWEAL

-4518 GVNVNKAHAFAS
+4518 GVDVNKAHAFAS

-4535 IASNH
+4535 ISSHH
-4540 FTHVQGEPRD
+4540 FTDMQGEPRD
-4550 MYAWMLSFY
+4550 MYAWMLIFY
-4559 TPDQLAGFLQHH
+4559 TPDQLAGFLRYH
-4571 PGVSALRLRKMAL
+4571 PGVSALRLRSMAL
-4584 RKLLADGQTDL
+4584 RKLLAGGHAEL
-4595 VGNVLLNILS
+4595 VGNALLNMLS

-4610 DEARSQ
+4610 DEPRKQ
-4616 WQLGIL
+4616 WQSDLLG
-4622 RDVQGYA
+4622 VMKNYA
-4629 SRAYEGRA
+4629 NRAYEGRA
-4637 GMVPGS
+4637 QYQPGS
-4643 ERDRVGESAL
+4643 EYARVDQGAL
-4653 DVMEALE
+4653 AVMLGLEETLYQALS
-4660 GTLFKALD
+4660 
-4668 PVWHKRYRLRGNL
+4668 PIWRKRHPLRGKL

-4694 DYQKVHRLAKEAN
+4694 DYQKVHRLAKTADD
-4707 ARYFVRHALQYLSD
+4707 RYFVRHALQYLSE

-4730 QMPKVLDAMKHNVEW
+4730 QMPKVLDSMKHNVEW
-4745 ANLNHPEQVML
+4745 SNLNHPEHVML
-4756 GRMFAIVNDLLP
+4756 DRMFAILYDLLP

-4782 LAPEVKA
+4782 LAPELKA
-4789 QFHKTAATGLNARPL
+4789 QFHKTAAAGLKARPL
-4804 LEQYRVHRMAQERKS
+4804 LEQYRVHIMAQARKS
-4819 YGPHAA
+4819 YGTQAA

-4837 LGLPRIKKKDADIAP
+4837 LGLPRIKKKDTDMAP
-4852 MLLVADMGEMKQDRP
+4852 MLIVTDMGEMKKDRP

-4876 GKELRRL
+4876 GKELRWL
-4883 YGLCQEQAIADR
+4883 YGLCQQQAMADR
-4895 GDIVAANLAAAELE
+4895 GDIVAANIAATELQ
-4909 KLGLPEGEARLLVRR
+4909 KLGLSAEDADLLVQR

-4930 GLSQKPKSQ
+4930 GIYKSPK
-4939 NMQTI
+4939 NPDATV
-4944 LDLRDADRDLLD
+4944 DLREEDKDLLETRSD
-4956 ARPNTQSPYP
+4956 AQGRYP
-4966 YWSQHLTDIRGVK
+4966 YWSDHLTALPGVP

-4997 LDRRHRRWKDLE
+4997 IHRERRRWKDLE

-5014 RLKPQDMAMEH
+5014 RMRPQDMAMDH

-5036 PLDSYLVARDSVQI
+5036 PLDGYLVARDSVQI

-5056 QRLVYADRRLLGR
+5056 QRLVYADKRLLGR
-5069 EFRDRH
+5069 EFRDRY
-5075 GIDFSLGGL
+5075 GVDFSLGGL

-5092 YPPDTTRELTDGMNQ
+5092 YPPDTTRELTDAMNQ

-5113 PNRMIALDKSYPA
+5113 PNRMIALDKSNPA

-5131 RREEWLHKL
+5131 RREAWLHKL

-5153 AGDVQAVLSAGEF
+5153 AGNVQAVLSAGEF
-5166 PDVITD
+5166 PAIITGA
-5172 SFAAGDLEAMKFA
+5172 FAAGDLEAMKLA

-5196 ASETVATPQQKFGR
+5196 PSEAVATPQQKFGR

-5224 VPARSLDLI
+5224 VPARSLDVI
-5233 RCFNVVQHYTPWDA
+5233 RCFNVVQHYAPWDA
-5247 KRMVQAMAGK
+5247 KRMAQAMAGK
-5257 LKEGGVMLIGSGEGG
+5257 LREGGVMLLGSGEGG

-5297 ECTGLPDKEFNSTRR
+5297 ECTGLPDKEFNLTRK
-5312 AINDLYRNKKT
+5312 AIHALYRNKEA

-5358 LEPNGMAVR
+5358 LEPNGMALR
-5367 TRKADQIF
+5367 TRKAEQIF